1 RQSLGGGGSSSVR
14 GSASSRAEELRRFSA
29 GEAQL
34 RSLAAHP
41 ELHADEDQLF
51 ELLSFASSCVVQLET
66 APPSESRA
74 LDEAQQLLQAGLG
87 LCSAWLR
94 LAVSGGL
101 VKGSDGLRGAGASE
115 LVFTTVAAACS
126 SESGLGASLLLGFQQ
141 LGGLPLLGKAACHV
155 EEVVL
160 VSVVR
165 RLRVVASRCGTQ
177 ARRQGNPEAV
187 EAVGRSIESFRA
199 KLFERLQSL
208 ACKPARQL
216 RVAQFKELVAEIG
229 GVLSG
234 AYAGSQVFEMGC
246 LLSMQLTL
254 ALTAHCPGVQE
265 TDALEAVEWLASV
278 LRNLLDQG
286 SSGALFSPVAIREWV
301 EDSGL
306 WKTLLTRAACRT
318 QHHAHHLMT
327 VMLTRRALAPCD
339 LVAALASAGALSQS
353 EVPPPNRLAM
363 QGALLTAVPSL
374 EADAVL
380 DLFGE
385 LCGALG
391 FEHLTEEGIEL
402 MVRLTQRALASGYD
416 PVGAAGADSTTGL
429 ARSLAVSHLLR
440 FLQWGHRQEDGGM
453 QLQETLD
460 FARRSLLHVLLP
472 HPALSPLLPAVAA
485 EALSL
490 AAAPS
495 SGSTSAAAGRCC
507 RKLAS
512 LAVDVASMGAAG
524 DSAGHGSDSITHS
537 SSVTSAV
544 FLLCGSLPKIGAE
557 APFDAEHAHSW
568 VAALID
574 SLACYLRLRGAQIGT
589 REVGILWGRMIVRP
603 VLGLSV
609 AAAAMQYFKLAF
621 VAQPSAGSSLMAPL
635 LAAANPPPEVRL
647 AHMSIFCP
655 ASFDDDPP
663 PLSAAFFFP
672 EAAAVCEA
680 AQTSVLEASAPLGFG
695 FCSPPRLP
703 HALRRSL
710 SSEGLADSDLAPNLP
725 ADEAELAVAARAAGL
740 TLAETSSAAP
750 RLRLD
755 RVHAVMQGRTGGSTL
770 LGELTVYD
778 ATERRLWDEFD
789 ELGRVED
796 PEALKQRDAAAA
808 RCLAELNRELDA
820 AGRGGGRELPS
831 PLTEARRKFS
841 VLCELIA
848 QQAAAKAGVEL
859 SAAEE
864 AFSSAEEDLL
874 AATSAHRREVARCRR
889 RGERGPA
896 PDTVS
901 SARSAL
907 SLAHLKLI
915 QELRLAAQRAQLGLV
930 EITGAQGLARALR
943 AVGCGHGDPLLE
955 RMQLHSRWC
964 ARQAKDDKVNSS
976 SLASSPNSDPG
987 YTAPVGLQDHLAQER
1002 SLEEFPER
1010 SGSLEGAYADIR
1022 AVSRRGRV
1030 FAAVRRAR
1038 IGAQVVG
1045 TGTGAS
1051 SGQSTSSRPV
1061 ALKVYSADAEEACR
1075 RELRALMEL
1084 QGSGGQILA
1093 VLDVFKS
1100 NGSIYLEFPWCAGGS
1115 LLAWCQKNGP
1125 SIVGGSDAESF
1136 VRCLSIFR
1144 GAWQAIERVHS
1155 AGAAHGDFTLENV
1168 LLTAEHRP
1176 LLADFSRLPPPTP
1189 DYAAPELELD
1199 SNSQATQ
1206 AADLYAG
1213 GAAMAKAFMG
1223 LELQVASCPYH
1234 PTRGQRCLP
1243 LEDRTDVDL
1252 ADLLQQLLAG
1262 RQLSSCLRIELW
1274 KLSAS
1279 CGGGG
1284 CSLLAA
1290 EGSRSPGQAL
1300 VEAAELLREE
1310 YRGRRVDEPLMFS
1323 RSAVFD
1329 AIAQSKI
1336 GDWPEDALLGEWRV
1350 MLNDE
1355 SGVDGGGLRR
1365 EVVSLFFEQLESSC
1379 LVLKAGGDG
1388 QATLFAADRRK
1399 AGLSPQQWRQMWSSV
1414 GAMILRALVHF
1425 GNAPTAFSSAI
1436 FDCALGR
1443 LDRLPPDD
1451 VKGADEEDVQGSI
1464 ERLLKLREA
1473 RGDDWARS
1481 ALLDLLRRLRHADP
1495 HKEAGYRWMLAQRAD
1510 SDRPGE
1516 DPGGLAASCSD
1527 LTADSLETMGA
1538 MLEPQSFLFLESLSS
1553 RSVATAAGRVRLTGA
1568 GLEWVMLWDIYLK
1581 YLGGGDRWVAY
1592 ESLAAGFSARGKRQ
1606 ELWTSLTG
1614 EQIVE
1619 TLEGVVLTPGIV
1631 IANLEFKPSYGYD
1644 TQIQIFRDAINSF
1657 SADELSRFLRF
1668 ATGIGRL
1675 PASQRFPAGQK
1686 LTIRF
1691 MPGDDLDRLPSA
1703 HTCFWVMDVPP
1714 YEDGGALAEKLRLAI
1729 AAPQPFALS

>member
-1 RQSLGGGGSSSVR
+1 
-14 GSASSRAEELRRFSA
+14 
-29 GEAQL
+29 
-34 RSLAAHP
+34 
-41 ELHADEDQLF
+41 
-51 ELLSFASSCVVQLET
+51 
-66 APPSESRA
+66 
-74 LDEAQQLLQAGLG
+74 
-87 LCSAWLR
+87 
-94 LAVSGGL
+94 
-101 VKGSDGLRGAGASE
+101 
-115 LVFTTVAAACS
+115 
-126 SESGLGASLLLGFQQ
+126 
-141 LGGLPLLGKAACHV
+141 
-155 EEVVL
+155 
-160 VSVVR
+160 
-165 RLRVVASRCGTQ
+165 
-177 ARRQGNPEAV
+177 
-187 EAVGRSIESFRA
+187 
-199 KLFERLQSL
+199 
-208 ACKPARQL
+208 
-216 RVAQFKELVAEIG
+216 
-229 GVLSG
+229 
-234 AYAGSQVFEMGC
+234 MGC

-339 LVAALASAGALSQS
+339 LVAALASAGALLQS

-391 FEHLTEEGIEL
+391 FEHLTEEGIDL
-402 MVRLTQRALASGYD
+402 LVRLTQRALASGYD

-440 FLQWGHRQEDGGM
+440 FLQWAHRQEDGGM

-460 FARRSLLHVLLP
+460 FARSLLHVLLP

-507 RKLAS
+507 GKLAS

-710 SSEGLADSDLAPNLP
+710 SSEGLADLDLAPILP
-725 ADEAELAVAARAAGL
+725 ADEAELAAAARAAGL

-889 RGERGPA
+889 RGERAPA

-943 AVGCGHGDPLLE
+943 AVGSGHGDPLLE

-987 YTAPVGLQDHLAQER
+987 YTAPAGLQDHLAQER

-1010 SGSLEGAYADIR
+1010 SGSLEGAYADMR

-1084 QGSGGQILA
+1084 HGSGGQILA

-1176 LLADFSRLPPPTP
+1176 LLADFRRCALDCRQRRSAPDTFNTNNNSNSNSSNNNNSNNNNSRPPPPTP

-1252 ADLLQQLLAG
+1252 ADLLQQLLAERPESRPSAQLVSSHRALEAVGFLRRRGLFPVGG
-1262 RQLSSCLRIELW
+1262 R
-1274 KLSAS
+1274 
-1279 CGGGG
+1279 GV
-1284 CSLLAA
+1284 
-1290 EGSRSPGQAL
+1290 SRSPGQAL

-1399 AGLSPQQWRQMWSSV
+1399 AGLSPQQWRQMWNSV

-1495 HKEAGYRWMLAQRAD
+1495 HKEAGFRWMLAQRAD

-1516 DPGGLAASCSD
+1516 DPGGLAESCSE

-1568 GLEWVMLWDIYLK
+1568 GLEWVLLWDIYLK

-1606 ELWTSLTG
+1606 DLWTSLTG